1 MMENKRKKTLKIRMQ
16 EKRRELLFG
25 KERSSA
31 AGAMQTRDFGNEG
44 KRRQQKDLRK
54 ISRPKEKA

>member
-31 AGAMQTRDFGNEG
+31 AGATQTRDFGNEG